1 MKKTI
6 ILLLFFSVM
15 SCENNITLQSVL
27 ESNDIEQIKLKR
39 KEIAASK
46 EKISNQLQII
56 DDTLEA
62 KLNFWKPNQCTM
74 LKNKV

>member
-6 ILLLFFSVM
+6 ILFLFFSVM

-56 DDTLEA
+56 DDKLE
-62 KLNFWKPNQCTM
+62 
-74 LKNKV
+74 